1 MAKRLVLL
9 IIDSFGI
16 GALPDAD
23 LYGDEGSNTTLHIC
37 EGVKRVSWPNLQ
49 QLGLGNCAELLGIT
63 LPGCEAV
70 DNPLAGFGVMKEAS
84 AGKDTTTGH
93 FELAG
98 IVLEEPFTTFPLEYP
113 SFPKEL
119 TAAIELESGHK
130 LLGNKGASGTTI
142 IEELGERHINGEGII
157 AYTSADSVL
166 QIAAHEEIVPIDEL
180 YRICEIA
187 RKLCDSYNV
196 GRVIARPFIGKP
208 GNFTRTG
215 RRRDF
220 SMLPPTETILTKLQS
235 ADIETIGIGKIG
247 DIFSEDG
254 ITTSFHDA
262 GNEAC
267 TKRLLTQLEKRN
279 AADQFL
285 FVNLVD
291 TDMHYGHRRD
301 VQGYHDAVEKIDTLL
316 PQIMEFLSDSDMLL
330 ISADHGCDPT
340 FKGTDHT
347 REYVPI
353 LAFQKGA
360 TGNSLGIRNSFCDV
374 AQSVAV
380 FFDVSPMKQGVTFI

>member
-1 MAKRLVLL
+1 MAKRVVLL

-16 GALPDAD
+16 GALPDAH
-23 LYGDEGSNTTLHIC
+23 LYGDKGANTALHIC
-37 EGVKRVSWPNLQ
+37 EGVEPVRWPNLQ
-49 QLGLGNCAELLGIT
+49 QLGLGNCAELLGT
-63 LPGCEAV
+63 SLPGCEAV
-70 DNPLAGFGVMKEAS
+70 ATPLADFGVMKETS

-98 IVLEEPFTTFPLEYP
+98 IVLKEPFLTFPLEYP
-113 SFPKEL
+113 SFPNEL
-119 TAAIELESGHK
+119 TTALELETGYK
-130 LLGNKGASGTTI
+130 IIGNKGASGTAI
-142 IEELGERHINGEGII
+142 IEELGQRHINGEGII
-157 AYTSADSVL
+157 AYTSADSVV

-180 YRICEIA
+180 YGICEKA

-196 GRVIARPFIGKP
+196 GRVIARPFTGNP
-208 GNFTRTG
+208 GHFTRTA

-220 SMLPPTETILTKLQS
+220 SMLPPAETILTKLQ
-235 ADIETIGIGKIG
+235 AAKIETVAIGKIG

-267 TKRLLTQLEKRN
+267 TTRLLEQLEIKN
-279 AADQFL
+279 TSDQFL

-301 VQGYHDAVEKIDTLL
+301 VQGYHDAVEKIDQSL
-316 PQIMEFLSDSDMLL
+316 PQIMEFLSDNDMLL

-360 TGNSLGIRNSFCDV
+360 NGSSLGIRNSFCDV
-374 AQSVAV
+374 AQSVAD
-380 FFDVSPMKQGVTFI
+380 FFGVSPMKEGVTFI